1 MKLLFK
7 PALTAK
13 WPSDKGLGG
22 ILTAVRGDF
31 P

>member
-13 WPSDKGLGG
+13 WPSRKGLH
-22 ILTAVRGDF
+22 AVLNRERGWF
-31 P
+31 S